1 MDEDVCFT
9 IHMAEHEDEIF
20 VMKFLECDTC
30 EYKTQDKSHA
40 TRHSKSCNGVMNVV
54 EIPMVSIDYANE
66 LMDKTAAAVTSTMT
80 IRNTN
85 INIHI
90 PESVIDEEMLE
101 FLKTLAINKTISSI
115 QIEKNKKKSTNRDDD
130 NLF

>member
-1 MDEDVCFT
+1 
-9 IHMAEHEDEIF
+9 MAEHEDEIF
-20 VMKFLECDTC
+20 VVKFHVCDTC
-30 EYKTQDKSHA
+30 EYKTQDKSQSC
-40 TRHSKSCNGVMNVV
+40 RHSKSCNGMMNVI

-66 LMDKTAAAVTSTMT
+66 LMDRTAAAISNTTT

-90 PESVIDEEMLE
+90 PESVVDEEMFE
-101 FLKTLAINKTISSI
+101 FLKTLAINKSISSI
-115 QIEKNKKKSTNRDDD
+115 QIDKNAKKLIKRDDD